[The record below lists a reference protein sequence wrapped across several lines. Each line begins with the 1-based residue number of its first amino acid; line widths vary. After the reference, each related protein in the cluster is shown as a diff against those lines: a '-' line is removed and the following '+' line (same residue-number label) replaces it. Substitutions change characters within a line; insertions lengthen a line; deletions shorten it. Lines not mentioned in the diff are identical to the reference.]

1 MTSQIGSQHFDMY
14 QSDTTTAYQ
23 PHGGLS
29 RSIEFVNHPDF
40 TTDSHD
46 VNHSRHLMDLLGASH
61 DANTNQQAQRLSL
74 SLGSHSLVSSFTNP
88 SYMNQE
94 IDQRN
99 NEYSFSAAAMNQS
112 FSNVCGTE
120 SFVSAIGN
128 SKYLKPTQSL
138 LEELVCIGG
147 KTIDSSNEKFIR
159 RLSRNSK
166 KGSLSLRAMLKG
178 EIPPSN
184 ELFNERHELYVKI
197 MKLIVLLE
205 EVERRYEQYY
215 QHMEE
220 VTSTFEVIA
229 AFGAGKAYTVLA
241 LQAMSRHFCCL
252 RDAIISQINVIRQ
265 KMLRDVPKISSGLS
279 HLSLFEKET
288 LQNRISLQQLGII
301 QGNRQAWRPIRGL
314 PETSVAILRSWL
326 FEHFLHPYPNDS
338 EKLMLSSQTGLSKN
352 QVSNWFINARV
363 RLWKP
368 MIEEMYKEEF
378 AESSVESDNL
388 LNREELE
395 LIEGLECGRKVEEVQ
410 VGEEI
415 GVLSPDDSL
424 SVRNPVIE
432 EETVPETEV
441 NEVENGVAS
450 VVAEEKA
457 QTWISKSENKEK
469 LDEEDENA
477 SRFKLRNGR
486 EVFEEKAYLVGV
498 ACKGDTE
505 DSFGIEESLKELA
518 QLADT
523 AGLLVVDSTYQK
535 LSSPNPRTYIGS
547 GKVSEIKSAIRAF
560 DVETVIFDD
569 ELSPGQLRNLEKAF
583 GGDVRVCDRTALILD
598 IFNQRAATREA
609 SLQVSLA
616 QMEYQLPR
624 LTRMWTHLERQAGGQ
639 VKGMGE
645 KQIEVDKRI
654 LRTQIGVLKK
664 ELESVRKHRKQYRN
678 RRVSVPVPVVSLVG
692 YTNAGKST
700 LLNQLTGA
708 DVLAEDR
715 LFATLDPT
723 TRRVQMKNGKEFLLT
738 DTVGFIQKLPTTLV
752 AAFRATLEE
761 IAESSIL
768 VHVADISHPLAEQ
781 QIEAVEKVLSEL
793 DTSSIPKLM
802 LWNKVDK
809 AEDPEKIKLEAK
821 TRNDVVCVSALTGE
835 GLDEFCNE
843 IQNRL
848 KDAMVWVEALIPF
861 DKGELLSTIH
871 QVGMVERTEYTEKGT
886 LVRAHVPLR
895 FARLLTPMRQM
906 CVS

>member
-1 MTSQIGSQHFDMY
+1 M
-14 QSDTTTAYQ
+14 
-23 PHGGLS
+23 
-29 RSIEFVNHPDF
+29 
-40 TTDSHD
+40 
-46 VNHSRHLMDLLGASH
+46 
-61 DANTNQQAQRLSL
+61 SL
-74 SLGSHSLVSSFTNP
+74 CFC
-88 SYMNQE
+88 
-94 IDQRN
+94 
-99 NEYSFSAAAMNQS
+99 
-112 FSNVCGTE
+112 SN
-120 SFVSAIGN
+120 
-128 SKYLKPTQSL
+128 LKPSILFPDSDSRWIQTRTRPVSL
-138 LEELVCIGG
+138 
-147 KTIDSSNEKFIR
+147 TR
-159 RLSRNSK
+159 
-166 KGSLSLRAMLKG
+166 
-178 EIPPSN
+178 
-184 ELFNERHELYVKI
+184 
-197 MKLIVLLE
+197 
-205 EVERRYEQYY
+205 
-215 QHMEE
+215 
-220 VTSTFEVIA
+220 
-229 AFGAGKAYTVLA
+229 
-241 LQAMSRHFCCL
+241 
-252 RDAIISQINVIRQ
+252 
-265 KMLRDVPKISSGLS
+265 
-279 HLSLFEKET
+279 
-288 LQNRISLQQLGII
+288 II
-301 QGNRQAWRPIRGL
+301 QTNYTYRNCIKA
-314 PETSVAILRSWL
+314 
-326 FEHFLHPYPNDS
+326 
-338 EKLMLSSQTGLSKN
+338 
-352 QVSNWFINARV
+352 
-363 RLWKP
+363 
-368 MIEEMYKEEF
+368 
-378 AESSVESDNL
+378 
-388 LNREELE
+388 
-395 LIEGLECGRKVEEVQ
+395 

-415 GVLSPDDSL
+415 GVLSPNESL
-424 SVRNPVIE
+424 SVIE
-432 EETVPETEV
+432 QEIVPESEV
-441 NEVENGVAS
+441 DEVEDGVDS
-450 VVAEEKA
+450 VVDEEKG
-457 QTWISKSENKEK
+457 QNWIGKSEKK
-469 LDEEDENA
+469 GKVDEDDENA

-486 EVFEEKAYLVGV
+486 EVLDLTYVERTNISETEVNEVENGVASDVDEEKGQNWIGKSENKGKLDEDDENARRFKLHNGGQVFEEKAYLVGV

-598 IFNQRAATREA
+598 IFNQRAATHDF
-609 SLQVSLA
+609 LQVSLA

-654 LRTQIGVLKK
+654 LRTQLSVLLFLLVAYLTMPKVNETSMTSELPWLSCVRSLGDDPAFKIKSVSHDFLSSIGVLKK

-700 LLNQLTGA
+700 LLNRLTGA

-768 VHVADISHPLAEQ
+768 VHVVDISHPLAEQ
-781 QIEAVEKVLSEL
+781 QMEAVEKVLSEL

-809 AEDPEKIKLEAK
+809 AGDPEKIKLEAK
-821 TRNDVVCVSALTGE
+821 RRNNVVCVSALTGE
-835 GLDEFCNE
+835 GLDEFCNK

-871 QVGMVERTEYTEKGT
+871 QVGMVEKTEYTETGT

-906 CVS
+906 CVELQLKPETLNKCPVHKEFRVSKAHPKSSNYGGLFPELYQFSCPQANEIVMSVLEEAIAEDPRMAASFLRLHFHDCFVQGCDAAILLDKNSAFKSEKEAGPNKNPLRGFEVIDEIKAKLEQVCPHTVSCADTLALAARDSVVLCVFTGNVKKTKELVKSYAENEAIFFHQFAKSMVKMGNIINPMTKLKVEIRKNCRRVN